1 MPELPTPPELP
12 RTYLTGELTAP
23 VLARMIG
30 AERLVPVRK
39 GAFVVVDPKDPRWH
53 RKRVLALGRCVAATR
68 LLSRDHVFS
77 HTSAALLHGCALWD
91 VDPRVHLFQ
100 SGNPSPGHTRNL
112 VRHVG
117 AIGESERT
125 IVNGLTVT
133 TLERT
138 ILDCARTL
146 HPRDALVV
154 VDSAMG
160 ILVKPDRTDRTG
172 TDKRTAELRARLL
185 RLLDE
190 PGMRRG
196 RRQGRVVIALADPY
210 AESPGESALRW
221 IALAR
226 GLPPP
231 VCQSAVRTD
240 AATYY
245 TDMRWRFTL
254 TRPNGTQ
261 RIVTIHAEFDGRIE
275 YRGTGPE
282 ASRIVTDEKV
292 REDRIRATRAEVV
305 RAVWEDLAHT
315 DRMFA
320 RLIDALPISFVHSLR
335 ARPELLRP

>member
-1 MPELPTPPELP
+1 MPEQPRPPELP
-12 RTYLTGELTAP
+12 RTYLSGELTASL
-23 VLARMIG
+23 LARMIG
-30 AERLVPVRK
+30 TERLVPVRK
-39 GAFVVVDPKDPRWH
+39 GAFVVVDPEDPIWR
-53 RKRVLALGRCVAATR
+53 RKRIMTLGRCVAATR
-68 LLSRDHVFS
+68 LLTRDHVFS
-77 HTSAALLHGCALWD
+77 HTSAALVHGCALWD

-100 SGNPSPGHTRNL
+100 SGNPSPGHTRNMF
-112 VRHVG
+112 RHVV
-117 AIGESERT
+117 AIGQAERT
-125 IVNGLTVT
+125 IVNGLPVT

-160 ILVKPDRTDRTG
+160 ILVKPDRTDRAG
-172 TDKRTAELRARLL
+172 TDMRTAELRARLL
-185 RLLDE
+185 RRIEE
-190 PGMRRG
+190 PDMRRG

-231 VCQSAVRTD
+231 VCQCAVRTD
-240 AATYY
+240 AAMYY
-245 TDMRWRFTL
+245 TDMRWRFRL

-261 RIVTIHAEFDGRIE
+261 RIVTVHAEFDGRVK
-275 YRGTGPE
+275 YRGTGPD
-282 ASRIVTDEKV
+282 ASRTVTDEKV
-292 REDRIRATRAEVV
+292 REDRIRATKAEVV

-320 RLIDALPISFVHSLR
+320 RLIDALPSSFVHSLC
-335 ARPELLRP
+335 ARPELFRP